1 MHIIYILLTIFT
13 IILFLWFIVIIFL
26 ILDFIVNGIKNGGD
40 DLWLNYFLNN
50 LRKNYPYYCNTNKF
64 T

>member
-40 DLWLNYFLNN
+40 DLWLNYFLSN
-50 LRKNYPYYCNTNKF
+50 LRKDYP
-64 T
+64 